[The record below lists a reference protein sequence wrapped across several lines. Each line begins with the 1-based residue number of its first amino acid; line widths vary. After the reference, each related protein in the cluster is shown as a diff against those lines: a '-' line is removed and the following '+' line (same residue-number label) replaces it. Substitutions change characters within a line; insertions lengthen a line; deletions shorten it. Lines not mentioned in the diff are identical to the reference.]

1 MNEGKKLVL
10 ARGIFTF
17 FVVVAFGLI
26 IVKEKQSTILLP
38 RVKEQINNYIEE
50 NYKNITNDVNIGDVI
65 YKTPKYTVKVTS
77 KENNNYYFYID
88 YENKN
93 ITDSYQQDYIEGK
106 TLLDN
111 IKNELETEI
120 KNETNENCTINII
133 ASLDKYTSQ
142 VRERIIKEDNLKELK
157 FYSINFEIEEEIWN
171 EKEITKSIVNT
182 LKIYNSNNINP
193 KYYTITITNK
203 KDITQSIEITNI
215 TNDFITN
222 IYQEQIIKDILND
235 KNTQLLQTSKI
246 TYKYLN

>member
-26 IVKEKQSTILLP
+26 IVKEKQATILLP
-38 RVKEQINNYIEE
+38 KVKEQINTYIEE
-50 NYKNITNDVNIGDVI
+50 NYKDITNSINIGDVI

-77 KENNNYYFYID
+77 KENDNYYFYID

-235 KNTQLLQTSKI
+235 KNTQLLQTNKI